1 MNTDTTSADL
11 ANRTIQGVSWTGLSQ
26 AVTQSCTWIISIILA
41 RILGPSAYGLVGM
54 IAVFTSFAMIF
65 SSLGFC
71 VAIVQRKELEER
83 HLSTAFWMNLGTGTL
98 VTLVIFGL
106 APLMARFYHEPLLT
120 PLTRVISL
128 RFFLDSLAVVQ
139 SALLRR
145 QMRFRALGGIQ
156 ITSSILSGVV
166 ALAMALCGMGVWS
179 LVALTLAVA
188 LFPLP
193 LLWTVARW
201 RPGWSFDWKAGKEL
215 FAFSGPV
222 AGLDIV
228 TYWARSL
235 DTLLIGRFIGAS
247 ALGIYSRASSLM
259 LMPLTQVST
268 VIGNVMIP
276 ALSSIQDDKARVRR
290 SYLKAVRLIG
300 FITFPMMV
308 GLFVVSD
315 HLILALLGAKW
326 AAVIPILRIMCGI
339 GLMQP
344 VWRGDWICICQGRAG
359 LYFNIGVVASAAF
372 AIAFLIGFHWGITGM
387 AWAYLICY
395 LTILYPTWAFAAR
408 IIDLTFKE
416 AARVLSP
423 VFFCALSMGAVVFG
437 LRWLIPSS
445 MPDWVHLAVEVVAGG
460 LVYFS
465 LVIGFRLKA
474 WEEGRL
480 ALGKMLEGKLDTM
493 KGLLL
498 RSRPASLRPA
508 AGKVP

>member
-1 MNTDTTSADL
+1 
-11 ANRTIQGVSWTGLSQ
+11 
-26 AVTQSCTWIISIILA
+26 
-41 RILGPSAYGLVGM
+41 
-54 IAVFTSFAMIF
+54 
-65 SSLGFC
+65 
-71 VAIVQRKELEER
+71 
-83 HLSTAFWMNLGTGTL
+83 
-98 VTLVIFGL
+98 
-106 APLMARFYHEPLLT
+106 
-120 PLTRVISL
+120 
-128 RFFLDSLAVVQ
+128 
-139 SALLRR
+139 
-145 QMRFRALGGIQ
+145 
-156 ITSSILSGVV
+156 
-166 ALAMALCGMGVWS
+166 
-179 LVALTLAVA
+179 
-188 LFPLP
+188 
-193 LLWTVARW
+193 
-201 RPGWSFDWKAGKEL
+201 
-215 FAFSGPV
+215 
-222 AGLDIV
+222 
-228 TYWARSL
+228 
-235 DTLLIGRFIGAS
+235 
-247 ALGIYSRASSLM
+247 
-259 LMPLTQVST
+259 
-268 VIGNVMIP
+268 
-276 ALSSIQDDKARVRR
+276 
-290 SYLKAVRLIG
+290 
-300 FITFPMMV
+300 
-308 GLFVVSD
+308 
-315 HLILALLGAKW
+315 
-326 AAVIPILRIMCGI
+326 
-339 GLMQP
+339 MQP